1 MGDHA
6 AFAPGSGWVPSWT
19 PEPDSRI
26 ATRAAGESAAILA
39 RLKPTIRIV
48 LLLLGLALFGWF
60 VREVDPAQIGQEFQN
75 LGWRAPLILAP
86 YLTVYLGDTLG
97 WRFAFGKGFPAGLS
111 FAELFR
117 IRWMGEAVSNVTP
130 TAQLG
135 GEAVKVYL
143 LSKRGYSNIQAAAS
157 VVVGKTI
164 QFSAQ
169 VVFLTC
175 GAVASLS
182 LFEDSASVR
191 QAIAIVMVLCA
202 GSVAGLFWLQQRG
215 LFGSIIALLSRL
227 RIRLKRFEAQIDSLQ
242 RIDQRII
249 DYYRDERSHFAASLC
264 FYFGGW
270 MLDTLEILLVAYLM
284 GVPLD
289 WTQALAIEA
298 FIGVA
303 KGFGSVA
310 PGSIGIQE
318 TGIVLLCRL
327 AGAPDTFGVAY
338 AVVRRARELIYAG
351 LGWLMLLF
359 EESTIRGFTERV
371 ERDGQARP

>member
-1 MGDHA
+1 ML
-6 AFAPGSGWVPSWT
+6 P
-19 PEPDSRI
+19 
-26 ATRAAGESAAILA
+26 
-39 RLKPTIRIV
+39 RLKQAIRII
-48 LLLLGLALFGWF
+48 LLLLGLAVFGWF
-60 VREVDPAQIGQEFQN
+60 VREVDPRQIWVELRQ
-75 LGWRAPLILAP
+75 LGGLAPLVLAP
-86 YLTVYLGDTLG
+86 YLAVYLTDTLG
-97 WRFAFGKGFPAGLS
+97 WRFAFGKDFPGALPYL
-111 FAELFR
+111 ALFR

-143 LSKRGYSNIQAAAS
+143 LGKRGFSTLQATAS

-182 LFEDSASVR
+182 LFEDSPSVR
-191 QAIAIVMVLCA
+191 QGIAIVMVLCA
-202 GSVAGLFWLQQRG
+202 GSVASLFWLQQRG

-227 RIRLKRFEAQIDSLQ
+227 RIRLKRFEAQIENLRSV
-242 RIDQRII
+242 DQRII
-249 DYYRDERSHFAASLC
+249 EYYRDERSHFAASLC

-327 AGAPDTFGVAY
+327 AGASDTFGVAY

-351 LGWLMLLF
+351 LGWLMLVF
-359 EESTIRGFTERV
+359 EESTIRGFTARV
-371 ERDGQARP
+371 ERDSQTRS